1 MTRPKASIVDWVDL
15 GVDTLQITQQ
25 RAMRNDLENARRAY
39 EVGTA
44 ITLAE
49 ISNLQEMQMA
59 NFAQL
64 RELDNKLEVLAEIS
78 WNIVSYFE
86 RKEEHE
92 MFVGEMRFSI
102 HTMNRELDEIDGIS
116 EKYPEYALL
125 KPDTL
130 VAIIEERDVRVEHF
144 SQVSMEEMRLAQE
157 LLDRVDSTRHKLVSI
172 LEGPD
177 GN

>member
-78 WNIVSYFE
+78 WNIASYFE
-86 RKEEHE
+86 RKEEWDR
-92 MFVGEMRFSI
+92 FVGEMRFSI

-125 KPDTL
+125 KTDTL

>member
-1 MTRPKASIVDWVDL
+1 MARPRASKVGILDL
-15 GVDTLQITQQ
+15 GVDSLQIVQQ
-25 RAMRNDLENARRAY
+25 RAMRKDIDKARRAY

-78 WNIVSYFE
+78 WNIASYFD

-92 MFVGEMRFSI
+92 RFVGEMRFSI
-102 HTMNRELDEIDGIS
+102 HTMNRELDEIDRIS

-125 KPDTL
+125 KTDTL

-144 SQVSMEEMRLAQE
+144 SQVSMEEMRIAQE
-157 LLDRVDSTRHKLVSI
+157 LLDRVDSTRQRLVSI

-177 GN
+177 GI

>member
-1 MTRPKASIVDWVDL
+1 MARPRASNVGILDL
-15 GVDTLQITQQ
+15 GVDSLQIVQQ
-25 RAMRNDLENARRAY
+25 RAMRKDIDKARRAY

-78 WNIVSYFE
+78 WNIASYFE
-86 RKEEHE
+86 RKEERE
-92 MFVGEMRFSI
+92 RFVGEMRFSI
-102 HTMNRELDEIDGIS
+102 HTMNRELDEIDRIS

-125 KPDTL
+125 KADTL
-130 VAIIEERDVRVEHF
+130 VAIIEKRDVRVEHF
-144 SQVSMEEMRLAQE
+144 SQVSMDEMRLAQE
-157 LLDRVDSTRHKLVSI
+157 LLDRVDSTRQKLVSI